1 MTGNRLFTEFK
12 GALAENYVCQAL
24 NASDKVTPRYWS
36 AENSTGEVDFVYE
49 WKGQIVPVEVKAEQN
64 LRSKS
69 LKAFLDRFHLE
80 RGIRLSLSG
89 FEIQP
94 WVTNVPLYAAVLLP
108 LELRAACR
116 LLLAA
121 TKTSALRL
129 ESDQVVPVDITFPKR
144 KRILGLV
151 WRKNQET

>member
-12 GALAENYVCQAL
+12 GALAENYVCQVL
-24 NASDKVTPRYWS
+24 NASSKVTPRYWS

-49 WKGQIVPVEVKAEQN
+49 WKGRVVPVEVKAEQN

-69 LKAFLDRFHLE
+69 LRAFLNRFHLE

-94 WVTNVPLYAAVLLP
+94 WVTNVPLYAAGLLP
-108 LELRAACR
+108 
-116 LLLAA
+116 
-121 TKTSALRL
+121 
-129 ESDQVVPVDITFPKR
+129 D
-144 KRILGLV
+144 RIDMT
-151 WRKNQET
+151 E